1 MHVSPNGHE
10 PSSTP
15 NTSPWRSPRVWLGV
29 PISLVFLYL
38 AFRGQHPDE
47 IREALSRV
55 DWRLLPLALILLYT
69 GIVIRA
75 YRWHVLLRPV
85 CDIPTR
91 EVFPVMIVGYAANNV
106 LPLRAGELVR
116 AWVLGQRYG
125 VRKTTALATIAV
137 ERLFDGVT
145 MLLFVGGAATVI
157 GLNAELQHVAL
168 VAAAVFA
175 AAIAG
180 LVILLVGGRLRDRLL
195 RLVLGPLPERL
206 AARVERMAESFL
218 AGLGVLSRRR
228 DLALVAATSV
238 IAWGFEV
245 SMYWT
250 VAQAFGDP
258 LAAAVTP
265 VAALLVTA
273 IANLATLVPSGPG
286 YVGTFEAGV
295 LLAVNGALGIGR
307 GLALSYA
314 VLLHV
319 LLWLPVTIWGAIEWW
334 RLGLVG
340 SRHVRMRDAVAEEVA
355 AESDSEPELVGS
367 GAGAR
372 RNRVS

>member
-1 MHVSPNGHE
+1 VQFSANGHE
-10 PSSTP
+10 PTSAP
-15 NTSPWRSPRVWLGV
+15 NASPWRSPRVWLGL

-69 GIVIRA
+69 GIAIRA
-75 YRWHVLLRPV
+75 YRWHILLRPV
-85 CDIPTR
+85 RDIPTR

-125 VRKTTALATIAV
+125 VRKTAALATIAV

-157 GLNAELQHVAL
+157 GLNAELQHVTL

-180 LVILLVGGRLRDRLL
+180 LVVLLVGGSLRDRILA
-195 RLVLGPLPERL
+195 LVLGPLPERL
-206 AARVERMAESFL
+206 ATRVERMAESFL

-245 SMYWT
+245 SMYWM

-258 LAAAVTP
+258 LAEAMTP
-265 VAALLVTA
+265 GAALLVTA

-319 LLWLPVTIWGAIEWW
+319 LLWLPVTVWGAIEWW
-334 RLGLVG
+334 RLGLSG
-340 SRHVRMRDAVAEEVA
+340 GRHVTLADAVEE
-355 AESDSEPELVGS
+355 ETSPEPDPIGS
-367 GAGAR
+367 GTGSGRGPAA
-372 RNRVS
+372 